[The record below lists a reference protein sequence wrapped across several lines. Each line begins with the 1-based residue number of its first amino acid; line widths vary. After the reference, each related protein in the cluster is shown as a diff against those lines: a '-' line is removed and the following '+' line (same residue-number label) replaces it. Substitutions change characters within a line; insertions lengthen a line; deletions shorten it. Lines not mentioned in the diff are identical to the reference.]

1 MGCQGSLIY
10 KKVTEKEFSIIPT
23 FPGKDF
29 AKIHS
34 SLMFGCASS
43 DSLNYLT
50 LSIFSHHGVMVL
62 R

>member
-1 MGCQGSLIY
+1 MILNLQKGNRKGIL
-10 KKVTEKEFSIIPT
+10 IPT